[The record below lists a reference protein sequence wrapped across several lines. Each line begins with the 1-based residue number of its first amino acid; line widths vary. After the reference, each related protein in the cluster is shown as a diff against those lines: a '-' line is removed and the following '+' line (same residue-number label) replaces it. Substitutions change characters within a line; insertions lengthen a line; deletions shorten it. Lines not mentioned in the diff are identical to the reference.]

1 MADDGAP
8 AAGGGAHLTPWLLAR
23 FGYRA
28 TFNGCMGLLLA
39 GGLLGGFAQNY
50 ALVLVARVAEGLAA
64 GVVQPIPAII
74 IMRAF
79 EPHEQGRAS
88 GLFGMGVV
96 LASALGPSVGGL
108 LVDAFGWRSIFF
120 MVAPFCAVC
129 LWMARRYVPTTG
141 PGGAVGTVGT
151 LSLLN
156 GLVALRSGPPLQAAL
171 LLALAAA

>member
-74 IMRAF
+74 IMRA
-79 EPHEQGRAS
+79 
-88 GLFGMGVV
+88 
-96 LASALGPSVGGL
+96 
-108 LVDAFGWRSIFF
+108 
-120 MVAPFCAVC
+120 
-129 LWMARRYVPTTG
+129 RR
-141 PGGAVGTVGT
+141 
-151 LSLLN
+151 
-156 GLVALRSGPPLQAAL
+156 
-171 LLALAAA
+171 